1 MKISFVDHGDLY
13 EESMFDVLLPKEH
26 MKVRM
31 KICNQEGQGMVPPG
45 ISFLLLHYP
54 LSLILKPVA
63 IEQSH
68 YL

>member
-1 MKISFVDHGDLY
+1 MKVSFVDL
-13 EESMFDVLLPKEH
+13 SMFDVLLPKEH

-31 KICNQEGQGMVPPG
+31 KRYNEEGQGMVPPG
-45 ISFLLLHYP
+45 ISFLLLYYP